1 MTVKS
6 ATAWS
11 GVVVCRDATGALST
25 PSVGPVG
32 TLYVD
37 GTANGASV
45 TISGSNP
52 YKWTVTLPALT
63 AGQCVSMYITATIS
77 SIATAS
83 VVAEDVADTKRVSD
97 LNDLGGTAQTGDAYA
112 VVSDVAFG
120 NSALGV
126 LLTGKIKRYL
136 MLLLRKDAAI
146 KSDYATELGEINAD
160 TGTGTGNYDNATDSA
175 EAIRDTAPLGTAMRG
190 TDGAYTGTP
199 PTTGDIAGA
208 ILATPANKLATDASG
223 RVTPDTVTPAGP
235 DAATIADQVWD
246 ETAADHENI
255 GSTGKALNAAGT
267 AADPWSAALPGTY
280 GAGTAGYLIGNLA
293 ANVWGYTTRTLT
305 SLSALVSSVA
315 AAVWAY
321 ATRTLTSSAAA
332 TTAAVSGSDLAI
344 SITTSYAATVTGL
357 TIPSTWTK
365 LWFTVKNDKDSET
378 DAQAILQ
385 VLVSNPAVGTT
396 DGVQYVMAGAASAS
410 QRTLGSLTPDQ
421 AAGTVAIALDE
432 TLTAVLA
439 KGDDLDWDIK
449 CLESG
454 GACTVLTE
462 GHCAIA
468 RTVTR
473 ATS

>member
-6 ATAWS
+6 GQAITVLFATSNATT
-11 GVVVCRDATGALST
+11 GAAEDAT
-25 PSVGPVG
+25 VGPAG

-37 GTANGASV
+37 GVPNAAAV
-45 TISGSNP
+45 TVTNLVTGV
-52 YKWTVTLPALT
+52 YKAALTLPALT
-63 AGQCVSMYITATIS
+63 AGQVASLRIAAT
-77 SIATAS
+77 
-83 VVAEDVADTKRVSD
+83 VGVAAEGIVWQDVSD
-97 LNDLGGTAQTGDAYA
+97 TAI
-112 VVSDVAFG
+112 VSDAQAILSNVTYG
-120 NSALGV
+120 NSALATLVG
-126 LLTGKIKRYL
+126 
-136 MLLLRKDAAI
+136 AI
-146 KSDYATELGEINAD
+146 PTN
-160 TGTGTGNYDNATDSA
+160 
-175 EAIRDTAPLGTAMRG
+175 P
-190 TDGAYTGTP
+190 YTGTP

-305 SLSALVSSVA
+305 SLSALVASIA
-315 AAVWAY
+315 TAVWAY
-321 ATRTLTSSAAA
+321 VTRTLTSSAAA
-332 TTAAVSGSDLAI
+332 TTAAVAGSNLALAI
-344 SITTSYAATVTGL
+344 TASYAATVTGL
-357 TIPSTWTK
+357 TIPTTWIK
-365 LWFTVKNDKDSET
+365 LWFTVKNDKDSEADT
-378 DAQAILQ
+378 AAILQ
-385 VLVSNPAVGTT
+385 VLVSNPAAGST
-396 DGVQYVMAGAASAS
+396 DGVQYVMAGAANVT
-410 QRTLGSLTPDQ
+410 QRTLGGLTVDQ
-421 AAGTVAIALDE
+421 GAGTVAIALDE